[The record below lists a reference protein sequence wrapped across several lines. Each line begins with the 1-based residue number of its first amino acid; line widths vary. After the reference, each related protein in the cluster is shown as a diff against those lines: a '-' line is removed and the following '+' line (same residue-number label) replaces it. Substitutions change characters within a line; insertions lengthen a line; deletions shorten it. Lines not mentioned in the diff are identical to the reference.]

1 MEMNW
6 LVKNY
11 FWKDKVEIDY
21 VFELIIL
28 FFVKKKIVILV
39 NVVLVDVVNI
49 FFLKLEIILN
59 VFVYVGSVYEWSV

>member
-1 MEMNW
+1 M
-6 LVKNY
+6 
-11 FWKDKVEIDY
+11 
-21 VFELIIL
+21 
-28 FFVKKKIVILV
+28 LV